1 MSYFND
7 FERLFMRRSLELI
20 EAYNGEYETTLLLNA
35 LVGLLFFPHER
46 MRDLIPEIPVQALD
60 EWGFNPGCIVNAGD
74 NKDID
79 NVDLREL
86 VRRLR
91 NAVAHCAVTPVP
103 NDDRPCE
110 GFYFVDRNGFEA
122 DIPAV
127 QLKSLMT
134 HLLTHL
140 LEQ

>member
-7 FERLFMRRSLELI
+7 FERLFMRRSLKLI
-20 EAYNGEYETTLLLNA
+20 EAYSGEYETTLLLNT

-46 MRDLIPEIPVQALD
+46 MRDLIPETPIQALG
-60 EWGFNPGCIVNAGD
+60 EWGFNPGCIVNAGA
-74 NKDID
+74 NKDI
-79 NVDLREL
+79 NNIDLREL

-91 NAVAHCAVTPVP
+91 NAVAHCTVTPIP
-103 NDDRPCE
+103 NDYRPCE

-122 DIPAV
+122 DIPTD

-134 HLLTHL
+134 HLLANL